1 MRSLVAHTLAMLRN
15 GRHDPTTRIEEDSL
29 WRATITP
36 HGAGTVCVT
45 HVFSQSPHITHFG
58 PGGPWLAQRALDLLG
73 QSDHLPTITP
83 HHQSVAR
90 AQRSFSSLLF
100 PRTHSPYHELLPA
113 VLGQR
118 VTAIEAFSQWRELC
132 HTYGSRAPGPRDDL
146 YLPPDPDVLSR
157 QPYYVLHRFGIEK
170 RRADAL
176 RGVAHNAARLIRDI
190 DVSHSDP
197 SALTSSLTNLSGIG
211 VWTAATAGGVAY
223 GDPDALVI
231 GDYHVKNTVAFA
243 LNGIARGTDDEM
255 VALLSPYN
263 GQRARVVKWLELD
276 GWVAPK
282 FGPRQRIS
290 SIVNR

>member
-1 MRSLVAHTLAMLRN
+1 
-15 GRHDPTTRIEEDSL
+15 
-29 WRATITP
+29 
-36 HGAGTVCVT
+36 
-45 HVFSQSPHITHFG
+45 
-58 PGGPWLAQRALDLLG
+58 
-73 QSDHLPTITP
+73 
-83 HHQSVAR
+83 
-90 AQRSFSSLLF
+90 
-100 PRTHSPYHELLPA
+100 
-113 VLGQR
+113 
-118 VTAIEAFSQWRELC
+118 
-132 HTYGSRAPGPRDDL
+132 
-146 YLPPDPDVLSR
+146 LSR

-211 VWTAATAGGVAY
+211 VWTAATAGGLAY

-243 LNGIARGTDDEM
+243 LTGKARGTDDEM